1 MRDVVLGIGNI
12 LLRDEGIGCHV
23 VHALEEIPLPDVE
36 IIDGGTCPDVV
47 QSLED
52 VSRLIVVD
60 AARGGGMPGQIYRF
74 HLDEIAIEPKS
85 FLSIHDMGLVENLML
100 MRLLHGMDDTVI
112 IGVEPKEIE
121 WGLELSRELQDKIP
135 RIIEAVLAELNGS
148 RNRKGEVK
156 C

>member
-1 MRDVVLGIGNI
+1 
-12 LLRDEGIGCHV
+12 
-23 VHALEEIPLPDVE
+23 
-36 IIDGGTCPDVV
+36 
-47 QSLED
+47 
-52 VSRLIVVD
+52 
-60 AARGGGMPGQIYRF
+60 
-74 HLDEIAIEPKS
+74 
-85 FLSIHDMGLVENLML
+85 MGLVENLML